1 VHGTHTEEG
10 KRSALRLSAVCVKM
24 RIPEEANA
32 TMATSTIITK
42 FVKPRG
48 DAQPWIH
55 YQQEDPGLRGLA
67 GQLEAGGVEYAE
79 TVSRGGAVLVM
90 RAGAEERVGL
100 DEDPGGWTEIH
111 VQTGTGRRSDSTVV
125 LEETIKDLQ
134 AALATLQQVASVTTT
149 DRSIVSM
156 KPNELEQLVD
166 HG

>member
-67 GQLEAGGVEYAE
+67 GPLAAGGVEYAE

-90 RAGAEERVGL
+90 RAGAEEWVGP
-100 DEDPGGWTEIH
+100 DEDPGGWTEIL

-125 LEETIKDLQ
+125 LEETIRDLQ
-134 AALATLQQVASVTTT
+134 AALATLRQVSSVTTT
-149 DRSIVSM
+149 GRSIVSM
-156 KPNELEQLVD
+156 NPNELEQLVD